1 MQARDLGIGI
11 ILDDLDFPVEF
22 NKRSKLSVNETS
34 VTCFN
39 GFTSV
44 QGPSCQVPVG
54 IIDEEAVTAKLLNI
68 NAGTANIQDAR

>member
-34 VTCFN
+34 VT
-39 GFTSV
+39 
-44 QGPSCQVPVG
+44 
-54 IIDEEAVTAKLLNI
+54 AKLLNI